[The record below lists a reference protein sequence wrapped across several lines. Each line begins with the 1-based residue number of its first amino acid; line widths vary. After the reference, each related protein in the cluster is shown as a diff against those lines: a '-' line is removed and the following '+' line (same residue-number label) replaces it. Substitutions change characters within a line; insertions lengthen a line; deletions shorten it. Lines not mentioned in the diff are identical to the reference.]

1 MRFGLKFKDVCQT
14 PTPRFTFKQYFR
26 LSIDEARYKMN
37 GKMNYTNTSLVS
49 FKIIN
54 TRCSPSMACPTHL
67 HVFFGMRPTQS
78 ISDLLQN
85 IKGSSS
91 EWIND
96 QKLTQRRFEW
106 QQGYG
111 AFSYCRAEV
120 PKVIAYIHNQE
131 LHHQKKSFLEEYRLL
146 LKEFE
151 IEFDEQFIFSELE

>member
-1 MRFGLKFKDVCQT
+1 MPNTYTQIHIQAVFPVKYRRSQIQNEWKNEL
-14 PTPRFTFKQYFR
+14 
-26 LSIDEARYKMN
+26 YKYITGIVQNHKHKMLAIN
-37 GKMNYTNTSLVS
+37 GM
-49 FKIIN
+49 
-54 TRCSPSMACPTHL
+54 PDHL

-111 AFSYCRAEV
+111 AFSYCKAEV
-120 PKVIAYIHNQE
+120 QKVIVYIHSQE
-131 LHHQKKSFLEEYRLL
+131 LHHRKKSFLEEYRLL
-146 LKEFE
+146 LEEFE
-151 IEFDEQFIFSELE
+151 IEFDEQFIFKELE